1 MDINVHD
8 SNENWYVRGIVNVN
22 CHDWLLLIYWYIDG
36 LCDILMEDIRIE
48 CLPDHPQTYQGS
60 PPFKVNRLVI
70 VFHDLTFSV
79 HSPRVKSFEKR
90 SSMVAWYLVCNKENI
105 LRCGVFWTTE
115 TKTDIIIMWDRF
127 HCFT

>member
-1 MDINVHD
+1 
-8 SNENWYVRGIVNVN
+8 
-22 CHDWLLLIYWYIDG
+22 
-36 LCDILMEDIRIE
+36 MEDIRIE

-105 LRCGVFWTTE
+105 LRGAASSGQLKQKQICEIVSIALLSILSATQRESVPPVISECLKESQGQFSQVV
-115 TKTDIIIMWDRF
+115 
-127 HCFT
+127 